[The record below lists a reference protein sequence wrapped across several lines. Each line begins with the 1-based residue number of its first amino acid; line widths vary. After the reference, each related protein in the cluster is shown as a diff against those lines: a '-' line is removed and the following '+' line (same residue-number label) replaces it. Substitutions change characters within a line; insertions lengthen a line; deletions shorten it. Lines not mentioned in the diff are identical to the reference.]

1 MKLTV
6 LASSSAGNC
15 SVISTEK
22 THLLVD
28 AGLPAKTTFKL
39 LLQAGIAPEDLTA
52 IVLSHEHSDH
62 VAGLQAIARKLDIPV
77 YLTAGTAAEIRPL
90 WKPGYTPTLGVF
102 LSCSKNMPCSSSF
115 PVGDIEVTGFPIPHD
130 AAEPVGFTFRAA
142 GIKMAIV
149 TDLGHLTETLRE
161 NLAGADVILLESNHD
176 LGMLKVGPYP
186 WPVKERIM
194 SLTGHLS
201 NEIAS
206 NFIRDS
212 LDGRTSTLI
221 LGHLSVGNNHPE
233 IARLMA
239 EEALGRRDTRLLV
252 AGTDAFGSV
261 DCG

>member
-15 SVISTEK
+15 SVISSNG

-39 LLQAGIAPEDLTA
+39 LVAAGIAPEDLTA
-52 IVLSHEHSDH
+52 ICITHAHHDH
-62 VAGLQAIARKLDIPV
+62 IAGLQAIARKLDIPV
-77 YLTAGTAAEIRPL
+77 YMTEGTETEFL
-90 WKPGYTPTLGVF
+90 WRRGYTPRVEIF
-102 LSCSKNMPCSSSF
+102 ARDWF
-115 PVGDIEVTGFPIPHD
+115 QVGDIEVTGFPVPHD
-130 AAEPVGFTFRAA
+130 ASQPVGFTFRAQ
-142 GIKMAIV
+142 GVKMAIV
-149 TDLGHLTETLRE
+149 TDLGHVTETLRE

-201 NEIAS
+201 NDIAS
-206 NFIRDS
+206 KFIRDA

-252 AGTDAFGSV
+252 AGTDEFGSV
-261 DCG
+261 ECG

>member
-15 SVISTEK
+15 SVVSTEK

-39 LLQAGIAPEDLTA
+39 LVAAGIAPEDLTG
-52 IVLSHEHSDH
+52 IVLSHGHGDH

-77 YLTAGTAAEIRPL
+77 YLTEGTAEEIAPL
-90 WKPGYTPTLGVF
+90 WKPGYTPTLERFV
-102 LSCSKNMPCSSSF
+102 SCLIHGFHSI
-115 PVGDIEVTGFPIPHD
+115 PVGDIEVYPFPIPHD
-130 AAEPVGFTFRAA
+130 AAEPVGFTFHAQ
-142 GIKMAIV
+142 GVKMAIV
-149 TDLGHLTETLRE
+149 TDLGHLTPTLHE
-161 NLAGADVILLESNHD
+161 YLAGADVILLESNHD

-201 NEIAS
+201 NDVAS
-206 NFIRDS
+206 KFIRDS

-239 EEALGRRDTRLLV
+239 EEALGRRQTRLLV
-252 AGTDAFGSV
+252 AGTDMFESV
-261 DCG
+261 MCG